1 MKRFDRFVAVAMV
14 FILMFALAACGP
26 SQQTQMLQA
35 KYAALQQ
42 APVTPAFN
50 YTVTKP
56 FLLMGKRVA
65 TPQEFATA
73 LANRPGTVVV
83 ISNKSEYADLIAE
96 SDMNG
101 VGYKMVGKRSKGKNV
116 EMTFQNDPSVM
127 QAAQAQRQQQLQAL
141 QTQISQSQQADSSSN
156 QTKATLGVTVGTMVV
171 GIGVP
176 LLINAL
182 SN

>member
-1 MKRFDRFVAVAMV
+1 MNRFGHFMAVALV
-14 FILMFALAACGP
+14 LILLFSLTACGP

-35 KYAALQQ
+35 QYAALQQ
-42 APVTPAFN
+42 APVTPAYS
-50 YTVTKP
+50 YTITKP

-65 TPQEFATA
+65 TPQEFANA

-83 ISNKSEYADLIAE
+83 IVNKGEYADMIAE
-96 SDMNG
+96 SDMQG
-101 VGYKMVGKRSKGKNV
+101 VGYKMIGKRTKGKNV

-127 QAAQAQRQQQLQAL
+127 QAAQLQRQQQLQAL